1 MRAFYLGSPCRCCS
15 RVVRELSERAKPDDH
30 ATDGAPGG
38 AGAQRRKARELPFSP
53 LHDGGPHPEV
63 GRPVGTRSRWRSA
76 KRRIPG
82 GFDVVVGRHARR
94 DESASDAATGYA
106 YASMVKTQDVLILAS
121 RLVSGD
127 GIVLFQQVDKRKATS
142 DGEDLLTPMV
152 QRAAEAIAD
161 VVTKPKR

>member
-1 MRAFYLGSPCRCCS
+1 
-15 RVVRELSERAKPDDH
+15 
-30 ATDGAPGG
+30 
-38 AGAQRRKARELPFSP
+38 
-53 LHDGGPHPEV
+53 
-63 GRPVGTRSRWRSA
+63 
-76 KRRIPG
+76 
-82 GFDVVVGRHARR
+82 
-94 DESASDAATGYA
+94 
-106 YASMVKTQDVLILAS
+106 MVKTQDVLILAS